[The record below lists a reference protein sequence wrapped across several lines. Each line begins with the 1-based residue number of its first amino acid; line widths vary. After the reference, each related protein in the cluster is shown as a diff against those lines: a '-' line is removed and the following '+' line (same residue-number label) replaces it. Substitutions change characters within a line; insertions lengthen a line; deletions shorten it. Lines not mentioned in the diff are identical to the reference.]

1 VQIQFLGSSLTFM
14 MVYVWA
20 RRNEAVT
27 MSFLGLFVFTAP
39 FLPWVL
45 LAFSWV
51 LGSSPLLDLLG
62 IATGHTYYFLA
73 DVYPRFSGRRPLATP
88 ALIRALWPAEA
99 AGAYA
104 AAAMLR
110 VQGGEGADAAGGGGV
125 DGAAA
130 GRRRRFGGA
139 WDVR

>member
-1 VQIQFLGSSLTFM
+1 VAPFVQIQFLGSSLTFM

-20 RRNEAVT
+20 RRNEQVT

-51 LGSSPLLDLLG
+51 LGSSPLLDVLG

-73 DVYPRFSGRRPLATP
+73 DVYPRMSGRRPLATP
-88 ALIRALWPAEA
+88 ALLRALWPAEA
-99 AGAYA
+99 AGGYA
-104 AAAMLR
+104 AAGVLR
-110 VQGGEGADAAGGGGV
+110 APGGDGAGGRP
-125 DGAAA
+125 
-130 GRRRRFGGA
+130 GRQ
-139 WDVR
+139 WDAM